1 MQRHIRIM
9 SIAIVCI
16 FFSSVA
22 HAVEITLLGPVQY
35 DRTKGAPNVYGDVF
49 PGMTGE
55 AALFVDNGEP
65 TGENRVSG
73 AEVRINGELVIGPE
87 ELNQNV
93 ASIEIPVAIL
103 ESNEITVRM
112 TSKPGSYLTVWV
124 VQDIPVELEAGRP
137 GLALETADRLLVAL
151 PIKNRGM
158 GTAMDVQVT
167 SASLVSA
174 VLQAP
179 PFPDPLGDIAGDDS
193 SIFEAAFA
201 CDALISGDP
210 YLLTV
215 AGTYE
220 VGGLTLDFVF
230 DRELRIPGRS
240 PGFAPLEIVS
250 VPGTFV
256 TGAPYPPGDPGPGD
270 IPEGYNE
277 EELPPIPTGILR
289 GDLMPDNDLTGFT
302 TPTPAATLSK
312 NVPTSGPGVLK
323 SSTDPVL
330 FFHSSEY
337 TVTGGTWL
345 DPSGATCDDVVM
357 GSYNGP
363 VAFSADGGANY
374 WHQDPRSV
382 FPNTDADG
390 NLIDGGFCCD
400 QVIVYVPQI
409 DRFIWLMQFRR
420 ALLPGDA
427 PDKPSGPNRY
437 RIAAASPADV
447 VASNGTAWTYWDLTS
462 GLFGFGNDW
471 MDYPD
476 LAVGDNFLYFSAD
489 VVSSTIGGLFVGRIP
504 LSDIQAGGVINIG
517 FTNPQDGSMAWA
529 SHLVQ
534 NVHDTAYWAGH
545 HPDNQLRL
553 FSLPEDEGYYYWV
566 DIPIDSWPNTGDYAS
581 ITPSGTNW
589 LQKNMGAAIIGGTR
603 LATTHFPPG
612 DAAVESDVVWLAWT
626 AGRGG
631 GFAQPHIQ
639 MVAIDTF
646 DNSVVSQ
653 KQLWNADVAIAFPA
667 MAVNTQSEIGMALAF
682 GGGPSYSNFAVGIFG
697 EPTFFYPA
705 LADASVGRFGDY
717 FAVRRHPP
725 VEGLYSA
732 FGMRYTLIDPGLSDL
747 CAICS
752 LDPSTPCRNDDECL
766 PDKGTCERNCRTNL
780 HYVLFGRE
788 SALEPPPPP
797 PS

>member
-1 MQRHIRIM
+1 MKRFIGIM
-9 SIAIVCI
+9 SIVIVCI
-16 FFSSVA
+16 SPSSVGYA
-22 HAVEITLLGPVQY
+22 AEVTVLGPVQY
-35 DRTKGAPNVYGDVF
+35 ERTRGAPNVYGDIF
-49 PGMTGE
+49 PGMIGE
-55 AALFVDNGEP
+55 AMLFVDNGGP
-65 TGENRVSG
+65 SGDNRVSA
-73 AEVRINGELVIGPE
+73 AEVRINGELVIGPQ

-103 ESNEITVRM
+103 ESNEIAVRM
-112 TSKPGSYLTVWV
+112 TSKPGSFITISI
-124 VQDIPVELEAGRP
+124 VQEIPVELEAGRP

-151 PIKNRGM
+151 PIENKGV

-174 VLQAP
+174 ILQTP
-179 PFPDPLGDIAGDDS
+179 PFPDPLGNIAGDDS

-201 CDALISGDP
+201 CDALISGEP

-230 DRELRIPGRS
+230 DRELLIPGRS
-240 PGFAPLEIVS
+240 PGSAPLQVAA
-250 VPGTFV
+250 VAGTFV
-256 TGAPYPPGDPGPGD
+256 TGAPYPPGEPGPVD

-277 EELPPIPTGILR
+277 EELPPIPTGTLH
-289 GDLMPDNDLTGFT
+289 GDLMPHNDVTGFT
-302 TPTPAATLSK
+302 PAIPAATLLQRS
-312 NVPTSGPGVLK
+312 PMSGHGVLK
-323 SSTDPVL
+323 TSSDPVL

-337 TVTGGTWL
+337 TISNGTWL
-345 DPSGATCDDVVM
+345 DPSGATCDDVVI

-374 WHQDPRSV
+374 WHQNPKSV
-382 FPNTDADG
+382 FPNKDADG

-400 QVIVYVPQI
+400 QVIMYVPQI

-420 ALLPGDA
+420 AVLPGDD
-427 PDKPSGPNRY
+427 PKEPSGPNRY

-447 VASNGTAWTYWDLTS
+447 IASNGTAWTFWDLTS

-476 LAVGDNFLYFSAD
+476 VAVGDNFLYFSAD
-489 VVSSTIGGLFVGRIP
+489 VVSETNWGLFVGRIP
-504 LSDIQAGGVINIG
+504 LGDIQAGGVINIG
-517 FTNPQDGSMAWA
+517 FTNPQDGQLAWA
-529 SHLVQ
+529 SHLAQ
-534 NVHDTAYWAGH
+534 NVRGTAYWAGH
-545 HPDNQLRL
+545 NPDNQLRL
-553 FSLPEDEGYYYWV
+553 FSLPEGEDYYYWV
-566 DIPIDSWPNTGDYAS
+566 DIPIDSWQNTGDYAS
-581 ITPSGTNW
+581 ITPSGENW
-589 LQKNMGAAIIGGTR
+589 LKKSMGASIIGGTR
-603 LATTHFPPG
+603 WTTTHFPPG
-612 DAAVESDVVWLAWT
+612 DTAVESDVVWLAWT

-631 GFAQPHIQ
+631 AFPHPHIQ
-639 MVAIDTF
+639 VVAIDTF

-653 KQLWNADVAIAFPA
+653 RQLWNSDVAIAFPA
-667 MAVNTQSEIGMALAF
+667 MAVNTQGEIGMALAF
-682 GGGPSYSNFAVGIFG
+682 GGGSSYSNFAVGILG

-725 VEGLYSA
+725 VEGLYAA
-732 FGMRYTLIDPGLSDL
+732 FGMRYTLADPGLSNL
-747 CAICS
+747 CRICS
-752 LDPSTPCRNDDECL
+752 LDASTPCTKDDDCL
-766 PDKGTCERNCRTNL
+766 PDKGACSSNCRTNL

-788 SALEPPPPP
+788 SALEPPEP